1 MHSGGCGGWFGGRG
15 ELSAMELVPQGS
27 YLLSHLQEAADGWV
41 MVHYW
46 TIANITSLHMEKMKN
61 LDNDNSH
68 TCTCAHVGLPRPMYL
83 P

>member
-1 MHSGGCGGWFGGRG
+1 MHSGGRGGWFRGRG
-15 ELSAMELVPQGS
+15 ELSAMKLVSQGG
-27 YLLSHLQEAADGWV
+27 YLLSHLQEAADGWI

-46 TIANITSLHMEKMKN
+46 TIANVTSLHMEKMKN

-68 TCTCAHVGLPRPMYL
+68 TCAHMGLPMHL